1 MIVWRSTKSRTT
13 TESSWGRDLR
23 VPTYGRLREE
33 RQVIGYA
40 SATGDGS
47 EPQLHFERRLG
58 TEPVNPKPD
67 LVASK

>member
-13 TESSWGRDLR
+13 TGSSRGRDLR

-40 SATGDGS
+40 NATGDGS
-47 EPQLHFERRLG
+47 GPQLHFELRLG
-58 TEPVNPKPD
+58 TKPVNPKPY